1 MPTHAAFL
9 RGMNLGKRRITN
21 EELCACFEALGFTEV
36 AAFLASGNVVFS
48 DPDGKGDD
56 PERLARRIAEGL
68 EAALAYP
75 VPTFLRTAD
84 EVRALADHQPFPAGV
99 IEGSDGKLQ
108 VALLA
113 APPAQADREAAL
125 ALATGD
131 DRLAVDGRE
140 LWWLP
145 AGRLTDSE
153 LDLAALEK
161 RLGGWTMRTANTIR
175 RMAKKF
181 F

>member
-21 EELCACFEALGFTEV
+21 DELCACFEDLGFTEV
-36 AAFLASGNVVFS
+36 AAFLASGNVVFAAGS
-48 DPDGKGDD
+48 GDHDPA
-56 PERLARRIAEGL
+56 RLARRIAEGL

-84 EVRALADHQPFPAGV
+84 EVRALAEHEPFPAGE
-99 IEGSDGKLQ
+99 IESSEGKLQ

-113 APPAQADREAAL
+113 ERPAKADREAAL

-131 DRLAVDGRE
+131 DRLALGERE

-145 AGRLTDSE
+145 AGRMSDSE
-153 LDLAALEK
+153 LDLRALEK
-161 RLGGWTMRTANTIR
+161 LVGDWTMRTANTIR
-175 RMAKKF
+175 RMRQKF

>member
-1 MPTHAAFL
+1 
-9 RGMNLGKRRITN
+9 MNLGNRRITN
-21 EELCACFEALGFTEV
+21 DELCRRFEDLGFTDV
-36 AAFLASGNVVFS
+36 AAFLASGNVVFTV
-48 DPDGKGDD
+48 PDDEGAD

-68 EAALAYP
+68 EAALDYP
-75 VPTFLRTAD
+75 VPTFLRSAD
-84 EVRALADHQPFPAGV
+84 EVRALAAHEPFPAGQV
-99 IEGSDGKLQ
+99 EASDGKLQ

-113 APPAQADREAAL
+113 SSPAKADREAAL

-131 DRLAVDGRE
+131 DRLALGERE

-153 LDLAALEK
+153 LDLGALEK
-161 RLGGWTMRTANTIR
+161 RLGDWTMRTANTVR
-175 RMAKKF
+175 RMAAKF